1 LIPVGLG
8 TLIIAPL
15 AMIAAIKLLNQKVES
30 IDRRRAWI
38 VIIGAI
44 VLWLIALVFIFILT
58 LHLV

>member
-1 LIPVGLG
+1 
-8 TLIIAPL
+8 
-15 AMIAAIKLLNQKVES
+15 MIAAIKLLNQKVES